1 MAVFINARAA
11 EVRAGARRP
20 QFSLA
25 WFTFRCYRL
34 AMKGFPNQVAELS
47 KLAKAIEALVRLAD
61 GGEQAKDDGIF
72 GKRSFGRVWRAR
84 ATRLCPLSDTCE
96 FSG

>member
-1 MAVFINARAA
+1 
-11 EVRAGARRP
+11 
-20 QFSLA
+20 
-25 WFTFRCYRL
+25 
-34 AMKGFPNQVAELS
+34 MKGFPNQVAELS

-96 FSG
+96 FSVQNPKAIKVFVQPQGAARAFSLVGIH